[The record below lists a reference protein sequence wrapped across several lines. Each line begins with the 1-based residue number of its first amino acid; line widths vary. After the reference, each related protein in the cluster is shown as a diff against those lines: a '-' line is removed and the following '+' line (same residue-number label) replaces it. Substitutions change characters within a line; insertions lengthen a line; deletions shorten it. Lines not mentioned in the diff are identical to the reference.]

1 MKNHL
6 IVFIDTLMLLTSMRI
21 TARQIELF
29 QMAYRHRSTRKAA
42 SALNISQPAISRVVA
57 ELEAEM
63 GVPLFD
69 RSGRKF
75 EPTSAAHSLQQA
87 VQKHY
92 QGLGRIREAA
102 IQIASGTGGHLR
114 VATLPAVAD
123 TRVAVAAGKLMAE
136 LTALRVD
143 IDVLDEKA
151 GMAALREGRVD
162 CAIVSS
168 DPGDPNLACTRLA
181 DLQPVAIVPR
191 DDPLATAHSVSAA
204 ELAEVP
210 QIMLTPH
217 SPFRRAV
224 EGMFD
229 SCEVSFQVRAEAQT
243 QSALVR
249 MVAQGTG
256 RAIVDKDILSMSNAD
271 DVSAL
276 PLTSNLSWPVRMI
289 TFSASNDI
297 PGLQRFTDE
306 LKKYQGQP
314 Y

>member
-1 MKNHL
+1 
-6 IVFIDTLMLLTSMRI
+6 MLSLPMRI

-29 QMAYRHRSTRKAA
+29 QVAYRHRSTRKAA
-42 SALNISQPAISRVVA
+42 DALHISQPAISRVVA
-57 ELEAEM
+57 ELEAEL

-75 EPTSAAHSLQQA
+75 EPTSAAHGLQQA

-92 QGLGRIREAA
+92 QGLERIREAA

-114 VATLPAVAD
+114 VATVPAVAD
-123 TRVAVAAGKLMAE
+123 TRVAVAAGKLMTE
-136 LTALRVD
+136 LSALRVD
-143 IDVLDEKA
+143 VDVLDEKA

-181 DLQPVAIVPR
+181 DLQPVVIVPR
-191 DDPLATAHSVSAA
+191 DDPLAAARGVSAA
-204 ELAEVP
+204 ELAEAP
-210 QIMLTPH
+210 QIMLTPR

-224 EGMFD
+224 EVMFD
-229 SCEVSFQVRAEAQT
+229 SYEVSFQVRAEVQT

-249 MVAQGTG
+249 MVAQGAG
-256 RAIVDKDILSMSNAD
+256 RAIVDKDILGTSQVD
-271 DVSAL
+271 EVSTV

-289 TFSASNDI
+289 SFSASKDI
-297 PGLQRFTDE
+297 PGLQRFTKE
-306 LKKYQGQP
+306 LKEHQGSP
-314 Y
+314 H

>member
-6 IVFIDTLMLLTSMRI
+6 IVFIDTPVLSVDMRI

-42 SALNISQPAISRVVA
+42 DALHISQPAISRVVA

-92 QGLGRIREAA
+92 QGLERIQEAA

-114 VATLPAVAD
+114 VATVPAVAD

-136 LTALRVD
+136 LSALRVD
-143 IDVLDEKA
+143 VDVLDERA

-168 DPGDPNLACTRLA
+168 DPGDLNLACTRLA
-181 DLQPVAIVPR
+181 DLKPVVIVPR
-191 DDPLATAHSVSAA
+191 DDPLADASKVSAA
-204 ELAEVP
+204 ELAVAP
-210 QIMLTPH
+210 QIMLTSH

-224 EGMFD
+224 EIMFD
-229 SCEVSFQVRAEAQT
+229 SCEVSFQVRAEVQT
-243 QSALVR
+243 QTALVS
-249 MVAQGTG
+249 MVAQGAG
-256 RAIVDKDILSMSNAD
+256 RAIVDKDILGTSNAN
-271 DVSAL
+271 DVSAV
-276 PLTSNLSWPVRMI
+276 PLTSNLSWPIRMI

-297 PGLQRFTDE
+297 PGLQRFTNE
-306 LKKYQGQP
+306 LEEYQGQS
-314 Y
+314 

>member
-1 MKNHL
+1 
-6 IVFIDTLMLLTSMRI
+6 MRI

-42 SALNISQPAISRVVA
+42 NALNISQPAISRVVA

-123 TRVAVAAGKLMAE
+123 TRVAVAAGKLMSE

-143 IDVLDEKA
+143 VDVLDEKA

-191 DDPLATAHSVSAA
+191 DDPLAAARKVSVA
-204 ELAEVP
+204 ELAKVP
-210 QIMLTPH
+210 QIMLTSH

-224 EGMFD
+224 EVMFD
-229 SCEVSFQVRAEAQT
+229 SSEVSFQVRAEVQT
-243 QSALVR
+243 QSALIR

-256 RAIVDKDILSMSNAD
+256 RAIVDKDILGMLKVVDVCAVPLAS
-271 DVSAL
+271 DVS
-276 PLTSNLSWPVRMI
+276 WPIRII
-289 TFSASNDI
+289 TFYASNDI
-297 PGLQRFTDE
+297 PGLQKFTNKLVE
-306 LKKYQGQP
+306 CQRQTR
-314 Y
+314 

>member
-6 IVFIDTLMLLTSMRI
+6 IVFVDTYMLSTYMRI

-42 SALNISQPAISRVVA
+42 NALHISQPAVSRVVA

-75 EPTSAAHSLQQA
+75 EPTSAAHSLQQT
-87 VQKHY
+87 VLKHY

-114 VATLPAVAD
+114 VATVPAVAD

-136 LTALRVD
+136 LAALRVD
-143 IDVLDEKA
+143 VDVLDERA
-151 GMAALREGRVD
+151 GMAALHEGRVD

-181 DLQPVAIVPR
+181 DLQPVVIVPR
-191 DDPLATAHSVSAA
+191 DDPLADARRMSAA

-210 QIMLTPH
+210 QIMLTPR

-224 EGMFD
+224 EIMFD
-229 SCEVSFQVRAEAQT
+229 SCEVSFQVRAEVQT

-249 MVAQGTG
+249 MVAQGAG
-256 RAIVDKDILSMSNAD
+256 RAIVDKDILAALQAD
-271 DVSAL
+271 DVSVV
-276 PLTSNLSWPVRMI
+276 PLTSDLSWPVRMI

-297 PGLQRFTDE
+297 PGLQRFTNE
-306 LKKYQGQP
+306 LKEHRGQSH
-314 Y
+314 

>member
-6 IVFIDTLMLLTSMRI
+6 IVFIDTLVLSIHMRI

-42 SALNISQPAISRVVA
+42 DALHISQPAISRAVA

-75 EPTSAAHSLQQA
+75 EPTFAAHSLQQA

-92 QGLGRIREAA
+92 QGLERIQEAA

-114 VATLPAVAD
+114 VATVPAVAD

-136 LTALRVD
+136 HSALRVD
-143 IDVLDEKA
+143 VDVLDEKA

-168 DPGDPNLACTRLA
+168 DPGDPNLACIRLA
-181 DLQPVAIVPR
+181 DLHPVVIVPR
-191 DDPLATAHSVSAA
+191 DDPLAAARGVSAA
-204 ELAEVP
+204 ELAEAP
-210 QIMLTPH
+210 QVMLTSH

-224 EGMFD
+224 EVMFD
-229 SCEVSFQVRAEAQT
+229 SCEVSFQVRAEVQT

-249 MVAQGTG
+249 MVAQGAG
-256 RAIVDKDILSMSNAD
+256 RAIVDKSILGTSQAD
-271 DVSAL
+271 DVSAV

-297 PGLQRFTDE
+297 PGLQSFTNE
-306 LKKYQGQP
+306 LEKHQGQAN
-314 Y
+314 